1 MGARDWA
8 SGLSARHGAD
18 TGRRGRLPANIV
30 RSVEM
35 VRVLADY
42 GSENSRS
49 RPGSQPRPSG
59 GRSRQTQ
66 RLKRAR
72 SGSRP
77 VQPDRRRPGQARRR
91 NRKPGRVVTT
101 LARSR
106 AGHRVRPWARDR
118 TIAETGPA
126 GARRLHLVRRLASD
140 LHPPHPL
147 HCRSPGSATV
157 SPSSTGQ
164 QPDNHQVAVVGGKHE
179 RRQSFGH
186 ARVCVLID
194 PSVEQLPHAVQL
206 SVAGRFLKSCEIG
219 RRRVHLQFP

>member
-18 TGRRGRLPANIV
+18 TGRRGRLPANIG
-30 RSVEM
+30 RAVEM

-49 RPGSQPRPSG
+49 RPGSLPRRGG

-66 RLKRAR
+66 WMKRAR

-126 GARRLHLVRRLASD
+126 GARRLHLVWLAACSPRSARCSTPARR
-140 LHPPHPL
+140 PRPVV
-147 HCRSPGSATV
+147 RSTNTSVTYAQAHVQAPVEAGHAPARGRVSFPSWTGSA
-157 SPSSTGQ
+157 
-164 QPDNHQVAVVGGKHE
+164 
-179 RRQSFGH
+179 
-186 ARVCVLID
+186 
-194 PSVEQLPHAVQL
+194 
-206 SVAGRFLKSCEIG
+206 
-219 RRRVHLQFP
+219 